1 MVERIDFQ
9 LLSLGMRRMGWFR
22 FWIQTILGVVVV
34 GVLLFNNVGSSLA
47 RNSERALGLGP
58 GLSLTSLAFLFLLY
72 SLWHGWQIVRTGR
85 ALNAS
90 PRPGRGETSRLIK
103 RGLIV
108 DLLGLVFSSVGYQ
121 TLAGSLF
128 VQASM
133 QAPGIS
139 IGAGSA
145 AMDNYPITS
154 LEMLSVLS
162 NTQVLFAHLLG
173 LIFSLWLLQRI
184 YRTG

>member
-1 MVERIDFQ
+1 MVDQVDFQ
-9 LLSLGMRRMGWFR
+9 LLSLGMRRMGWIR

-58 GLSLTSLAFLFLLY
+58 GLSLTTLAFFFLLF
-72 SLWHGWQIVRTGR
+72 SLWQGWLIVRTGR
-85 ALNAS
+85 ALNSAV
-90 PRPGRGETSRLIK
+90 RPSRGETSRMLK
-103 RGLIV
+103 RGLIA
-108 DLLGLVFSSVGYQ
+108 DLLGLVLASVGYQ
-121 TLAGSLF
+121 SLAGALF

-139 IGAGSA
+139 IGAGMR
-145 AMDNYPITS
+145 AMENYPITS

-162 NTQVLFAHLLG
+162 NTQVLFAHVIG
-173 LIFSLWLLQRI
+173 VIFSLWLLQRI
-184 YRTG
+184 YRTN